1 MEISLADLKQLIG
14 ASQSPQPTENRD
26 LPGTHIVVLDRGFVY
41 IGKASFE
48 GDILRI
54 ENARNI
60 RVWGT
65 TKGLGELVNGPTS
78 KTVTDDVGTIIAPQR
93 AIIHLI
99 QCKRDW

>member
-1 MEISLADLKQLIG
+1 MEISFSELKELLG
-14 ASQSPQPTENRD
+14 AGNAVQPTVNRD
-26 LPGTHIVVLDRGFVY
+26 LPGTHIAVLDRGFVY
-41 IGKASFE
+41 VGKCSIQ
-48 GDILRI
+48 GDIVRI

-78 KTVTDDVGTIIAPQR
+78 KTVTDDVGTIIAPYR

-99 QCKRDW
+99 ECKREW